1 LISTSDIQPFLE
13 RFLQGSCG
21 LIDVRSPAEFAQ
33 GHIPGAVN
41 LPILDNEERHIV
53 GLTYK
58 QEGNEK
64 AVQKGFEL
72 VGKKFSDYISEAKK
86 LALNKNIMVYCWR
99 GGMRSNIMSWLLNL
113 SGLHV
118 TLLNGGYKSYRH
130 WCLEEL
136 ALPRKWIVLGGK
148 TGVGKTEILLHL
160 KTIGKH
166 VVDLEGTAHHKG
178 SAFGALGQKEQPT
191 NEHFENLLA
200 LDISKFPPDIPIW
213 IEDES
218 PRIGAIKVPD
228 ALYAQMR
235 RSITVAISRDVS
247 IRRERILAEYGIF
260 PVEVLAERTTQ
271 LKKRLGGDRLK
282 IALEHLEQNNVAGW
296 MEIMFL
302 YYDKAYEHGIANHHE
317 DEVIHFDFG
326 HKISTQIAEELS
338 LWQSEYFSK

>member
-1 LISTSDIQPFLE
+1 MIGNKDIQTFLE
-13 RFLQGSCG
+13 QLQQGNCG
-21 LIDVRSPAEFAQ
+21 LIDARSPAEFAQ

-86 LALNKNIMVYCWR
+86 NAVNKNIMVYCWR
-99 GGMRSNIMSWLLNL
+99 GGMRSNIMSWLLNV
-113 SGLHV
+113 SGLQV
-118 TLLNGGYKSYRH
+118 TLLTGGYKSYRH
-130 WCLEEL
+130 WSLEEL
-136 ALPRKWIVLGGK
+136 ASQRKWIVLGGK

-160 KTIGKH
+160 KKTGRQVI
-166 VVDLEGTAHHKG
+166 DLEGRAHHKG

-200 LDISKFPPDIPIW
+200 LDISKLDRALPIW

-235 RSITVAISRDVS
+235 KSITVAISRDVS
-247 IRRERILAEYGIF
+247 IRKERILSEYGIF

-282 IALEHLEQNNVAGW
+282 IALDHLEQNNLAGW

-317 DEVIHFDFG
+317 DDVIHFDFAL
-326 HKISTQIAEELS
+326 KTSIQIAEELS
-338 LWQSEYFSK
+338 HWQSEYFSK